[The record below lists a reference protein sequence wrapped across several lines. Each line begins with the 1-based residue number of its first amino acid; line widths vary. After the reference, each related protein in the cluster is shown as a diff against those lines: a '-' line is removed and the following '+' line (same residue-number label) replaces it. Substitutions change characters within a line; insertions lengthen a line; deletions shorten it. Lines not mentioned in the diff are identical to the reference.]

1 MCNGQQQDER
11 RKKMRDSCSS
21 SRTKSEIK
29 RGHTHSK
36 DMTKLLSVTE
46 CGQCTQPPF
55 IFDIYEERIYY
66 YDAVV

>member
-1 MCNGQQQDER
+1 MGSSRTRGE
-11 RKKMRDSCSS
+11 KKMRDSCS

-46 CGQCTQPPF
+46 CGQCTQQPPF